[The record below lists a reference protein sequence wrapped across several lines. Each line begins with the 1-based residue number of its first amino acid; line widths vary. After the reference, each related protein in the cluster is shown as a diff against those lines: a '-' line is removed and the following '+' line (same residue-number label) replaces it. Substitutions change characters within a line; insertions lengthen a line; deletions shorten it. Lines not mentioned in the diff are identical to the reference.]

1 MSDRH
6 ASAAGGLARG
16 GFVEPEKA
24 RALLDSLRTL
34 PPFDDDEVLAGVADQ
49 LGSAADPDLALRQF
63 LRIVEGCDARLRAGL
78 GADEAFRGR
87 VIDVVGASE
96 AGDSVLICV

>member
-1 MSDRH
+1 MGDRH

-24 RALLDSLRTL
+24 RALLDSLGTL

-63 LRIVEGCDARLRAGL
+63 LRIVEGCDGRLRAGL

-87 VIDVVGASE
+87 VIDVVG
-96 AGDSVLICV
+96 

>member
-49 LGSAADPDLALRQF
+49 LGAAADPDLALRQF
-63 LRIVEGCDARLRAGL
+63 PWWVHQRRWVISWCAITRAWTCS
-78 GADEAFRGR
+78 RMQT
-87 VIDVVGASE
+87 S
-96 AGDSVLICV
+96 